1 MEKMIQNFYL
11 LRTFCILSDRYSGRL
26 LPRPDEDKATGVVV
40 WDVEVS
46 NQNDDPVAVYNILT
60 LVERRED

>member
-1 MEKMIQNFYL
+1 MGDTIPVRLTANQKIHKEK
-11 LRTFCILSDRYSGRL
+11 
-26 LPRPDEDKATGVVV
+26 RPDEDKPTGVVV
-40 WDVEVS
+40 WDVEVR